1 MKIKIYEISNLG
13 RDLANDFSDDDDE
26 VTNTDNDVTKVIEI
40 VEDVSTP
47 KKPVRKPSL
56 LVDTSHRHVGA
67 RKRSVTFEPVD
78 VASLKLTSP
87 ETQTEE
93 NEEKE
98 VQSGSEYYSGIQ
110 MVKVCLI
117 SKCSDFLI

>member
-13 RDLANDFSDDDDE
+13 RDLVNDFSDDDDE

-78 VASLKLTSP
+78 VASLKLTTP
-87 ETQTEE
+87 EPQTEE

-98 VQSGSEYYSGIQ
+98 VQSGSEY
-110 MVKVCLI
+110 
-117 SKCSDFLI
+117 